1 MRSDHWRSLSM
12 GRWCAML
19 GPSVTGRCWLICAE
33 NTVIF
38 SGQSACELIAH
49 VIGRCWRRIAPSDQI
64 AVNRQADDQSPKH
77 GEPNPRALLAGEIAE
92 SGSVARNA
100 LRRVL
105 GRGES
110 VRHPLTNA
118 KQH

>member
-1 MRSDHWRSLSM
+1 L
-12 GRWCAML
+12 
-19 GPSVTGRCWLICAE
+19 
-33 NTVIF
+33 
-38 SGQSACELIAH
+38 
-49 VIGRCWRRIAPSDQI
+49 
-64 AVNRQADDQSPKH
+64 
-77 GEPNPRALLAGEIAE
+77 
-92 SGSVARNA
+92 VARNA